1 MPIYFQIITHF
12 RLDYNRFDKVHFVSH
27 IFIQCNANISYEMT
41 FYHCTSIFCSYV
53 KVMLTLVLVE
63 CSDQRDQSN
72 TRMGKGMLD
81 KYFLYH
87 CSKYVC
93 FTWKIPYNLIQS
105 RRLCKNI
112 VQWHKD
118 TSASCI
124 LFLEEPV
131 NTRTNILKRRYDAN
145 SVSCYPITIFSCS
158 VIHRCTRSDVGIKLV
173 SLIGQQV
180 AKGPSI
186 DTLLIFTWQKQIF
199 QSHSLA

>member
-41 FYHCTSIFCSYV
+41 FYHCTSIVDSYV
-53 KVMLTLVLVE
+53 KIMLTLVLVE
-63 CSDQRDQSN
+63 CSDQRVQSN

-87 CSKYVC
+87 CSKYVSY
-93 FTWKIPYNLIQS
+93 TWKISYSLIKKQV
-105 RRLCKNI
+105 LCTNI
-112 VQWHKD
+112 VQWHKN
-118 TSASCI
+118 TSSSCI
-124 LFLEEPV
+124 LIPV
-131 NTRTNILKRRYDAN
+131 SGGAHRYKHKHDDAN
-145 SVSCYPITIFSCS
+145 SVSCPITIFSCS

-199 QSHSLA
+199 QSHTLS